1 MSLRC
6 RPNLICMS
14 VSAHA
19 SHRLE
24 APMISRCRRASR
36 LANRRAS
43 IGVYSGHQCSLDSD
57 SSAAGAPRRGV
68 DVGTAGQAPIHGFGL
83 PGGDPGR
90 DRRDAPRSPP
100 REPRTAARTTF
111 EDDFAGRVLPFD
123 HEAAVAYGDL
133 FAARYRVGRPGST
146 ADLMIAS
153 IARTKA
159 ASVVTHDTGDFE
171 HCGLTLIDPWTA
183 QGISD

>member
-1 MSLRC
+1 MLAQPGKLLFTASVCLAEILAGIAVMLHGRRRESL
-6 RPNLICMS
+6 
-14 VSAHA
+14 
-19 SHRLE
+19 E
-24 APMISRCRRASR
+24 
-36 LANRRAS
+36 
-43 IGVYSGHQCSLDSD
+43 
-57 SSAAGAPRRGV
+57 
-68 DVGTAGQAPIHGFGL
+68 
-83 PGGDPGR
+83 
-90 DRRDAPRSPP
+90 
-100 REPRTAARTTF
+100 TAARTTF

-146 ADLMIAS
+146 ADLMIAP